1 LDWPSLGRCLIEN
14 HRNKFFRQ
22 IAVHLRCVVHLS
34 ARLIDE
40 RILWNLAMT
49 AAASVSVSR
58 RAKPQG
64 ARLEARMSPELHMT
78 VKRAAEIQG
87 RTVTDFVV
95 HTLQIAATQAIEE
108 ASLVRLSLSDQQ
120 LFAQALISPPEPNAA
135 LKRAVDRY
143 NKLLG

>member
-1 LDWPSLGRCLIEN
+1 LDWRLIGRCLIGT
-14 HRNKFFRQ
+14 RRTKSFRQ
-22 IAVHLRCVVHLS
+22 IAVHLGFGEHLS
-34 ARLIDE
+34 ARLLHE

-49 AAASVSVSR
+49 EAVAASMTR

-64 ARLEARMSPELHMT
+64 ARLEARMSPELHLT

-87 RTVTDFVV
+87 RTVTDFVIQ
-95 HTLQIAATQAIEE
+95 TLQIAATQAIEE

>member
-1 LDWPSLGRCLIEN
+1 LESSYDRSSRGIHDPSG
-14 HRNKFFRQ
+14 
-22 IAVHLRCVVHLS
+22 
-34 ARLIDE
+34 
-40 RILWNLAMT
+40 
-49 AAASVSVSR
+49 
-58 RAKPQG
+58 
-64 ARLEARMSPELHMT
+64 EATGGSPRGPHDPELHLT

-87 RTVTDFVV
+87 RTVTDFVIQ
-95 HTLQIAATQAIEE
+95 TLQIAATQAIEE